1 MIHRIETLWAYRW
14 GRALLILVAFA
25 LLYLFFWLTLPVWE
39 GLLALLRLTLPV
51 WSGFLIALLLA
62 YLLDPVVAWLDR
74 HGLPRGA
81 GIAGIGLLLVALL
94 AGLWLLGVNIAADLS
109 EMVAQLPGLVE
120 GLQEAPF
127 LVARFVDPSYGTVF
141 DEVFVTVHAW
151 SERLVESVLPSL
163 EGVDASGVTE
173 QIVAVAGGGLQVS
186 VIVVLTIFFLVR
198 FGVYRRSILT
208 VVPERHRG
216 GVREV
221 ASELGYA
228 VGGYIRGQLLIA
240 LFVGVMSYIGFLLIG
255 IPLAH
260 GLGFLAGLLNL
271 VPFFGPILV
280 AIPSVLIALTVGWP
294 QAIGALVVLILVN
307 QIDAHVLSPII
318 FSRTVEIDPATIILA
333 IFLGTVLFGLLGAIL
348 AVPAAVMARFFY
360 RRNYLES
367 AWYRGGPVL
376 TADTEAE
383 RR

>member
-1 MIHRIETLWAYRW
+1 MIRLVESLWAYRW
-14 GRALLILVAFA
+14 GRALVILAALA
-25 LLYLFFWLTLPVWE
+25 LLYLFFWLTQPVWYS
-39 GLLALLRLTLPV
+39 LLALLRLTLPV

-62 YLLDPVVAWLDR
+62 YLLDPVVAWLER
-74 HGLPRGA
+74 RGLPRGA
-81 GIAGIGLLLVALL
+81 GIAGIGLSLVAVL

-141 DEVFVTVHAW
+141 DEVFVTVLIW
-151 SERLVESVLPSL
+151 SERLLESVLPSL
-163 EGVDASGVTE
+163 GDVDTYAVTE
-173 QIVAVAGGGLQVS
+173 QIVAVAGGGLQLS
-186 VIVVLTIFFLVR
+186 VILVLTIFFLLR
-198 FGVYRRSILT
+198 FSVYRRTMLT

-216 GVREV
+216 GVRVV
-221 ASELGYA
+221 ASELGHA
-228 VGGYIRGQLLIA
+228 VAGYIRGQLLIA
-240 LFVGVMSYIGFLLIG
+240 LFVGVMTFIGFLIIG

-260 GLGFLAGLLNL
+260 GLGLLSGLLNI

-294 QAIGALVVLILVN
+294 HAIGALVVLVVVN
-307 QIDAHVLSPII
+307 QIDGHVLSPMI
-318 FSRTVEIDPATIILA
+318 FARTVEVDPATVILA

-348 AVPAAVMARFFY
+348 AVPAAVMVRFFY

-376 TADTEAE
+376 TAETEPE
-383 RR
+383 RL